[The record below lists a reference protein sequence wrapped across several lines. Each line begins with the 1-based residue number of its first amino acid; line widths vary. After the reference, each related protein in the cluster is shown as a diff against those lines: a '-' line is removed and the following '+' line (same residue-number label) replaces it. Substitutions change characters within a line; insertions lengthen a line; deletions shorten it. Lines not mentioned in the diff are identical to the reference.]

1 MLQTLTAKLKILP
14 DEQDFQ
20 LLHDTM
26 RAYADAC
33 SFVAQKIVSDQ
44 IPLSNKKIHKAVYKD
59 CRSEFDLPSQ
69 MSESVIRTVVASFK
83 SIRTKVTSFICIICT
98 NIATSA

>member
-14 DEQDFQ
+14 DDQDFQ

-44 IPLSNKKIHKAVYKD
+44 IPLSNKKIHKAVYRD
-59 CRSEFDLPSQ
+59 CRAEFDLPSQ
-69 MSESVIRTVVASFK
+69 MSASVIRTVVASFK
-83 SIRTKVTSFICIICT
+83 SIQT
-98 NIATSA
+98 NL